1 MGLMGQ
7 HQEKHMNFGNPG
19 EEEREQN
26 RKTIFKNRDITYN
39 MINIVNTAAC

>member
-7 HQEKHMNFGNPG
+7 HPRETYEPRNLEKK
-19 EEEREQN
+19 REQN

>member
-19 EEEREQN
+19 EEEREK
-26 RKTIFKNRDITYN
+26 RTERLF
-39 MINIVNTAAC
+39 